1 MRMTLNTGASYHH
14 FPQMCPKLFC
24 YEKVACASKSEE
36 SCCHEFS
43 GQDLPTPAPVSPF
56 HVNISTPSARPTA
69 PNLVYQFNNDS
80 DCIVFNMECNKCL
93 RDMFKRKYGHF
104 S

>member
-1 MRMTLNTGASYHH
+1 MRMTLNTGVSYHH

-24 YEKVACASKSEE
+24 YEKVACASKIEE

-56 HVNISTPSARPTA
+56 HVNILTPSARPIT
-69 PNLVYQFNNDS
+69 PNSMYQFNNDS

>member
-1 MRMTLNTGASYHH
+1 MRMTLNTSVSYHH

-24 YEKVACASKSEE
+24 YEKVACASKIEE

-43 GQDLPTPAPVSPF
+43 GQDLATPAPVSPF
-56 HVNISTPSARPTA
+56 HVNILTPSAQPTA
-69 PNLVYQFNNDS
+69 PDFVYYFNNDS
-80 DCIVFNMECNKCL
+80 DCIVFNMECNK
-93 RDMFKRKYGHF
+93 RRRETFKRKY